1 VRQPS
6 GPAGRDFVL
15 RTDGGARG
23 NPGPAGI
30 GFVIEDPG
38 GVVVARRG
46 EGIGWAT
53 NNVAEYRALIAG
65 LEAALERGVE
75 RLEVVMDSTLV
86 VNQMKGGFRVK
97 HPGLKPLHSQA
108 RDLAKRFE
116 RVLFKAV
123 PRSENFKADKLVN
136 EAIDEWVA
144 RNPGARA
151 PGSGSGSAQRGLF

>member
-1 VRQPS
+1 V
-6 GPAGRDFVL
+6 ARDFVL

-30 GFVIEDPG
+30 GFVLEDLSG
-38 GVVVARRG
+38 AVVAEG
-46 EGIGWAT
+46 AEGIGWAT

-65 LEAALERGVE
+65 LQTALERGVE

-116 RVLFKAV
+116 RIAFKAV

-136 EAIDEWVA
+136 EAIDKWVA

-151 PGSGSGSAQRGLF
+151 PDSDSHSSQRGLF